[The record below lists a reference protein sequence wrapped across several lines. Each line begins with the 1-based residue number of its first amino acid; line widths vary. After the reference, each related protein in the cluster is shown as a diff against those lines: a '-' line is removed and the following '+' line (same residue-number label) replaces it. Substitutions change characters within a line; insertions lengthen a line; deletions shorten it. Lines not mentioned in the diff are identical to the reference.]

1 MSFQI
6 GQVVNLNLDALY
18 RMGGTGP
25 FTYNSTN
32 AQGSPTLPNKGLSLS
47 SAGVLSGTV
56 SGTAGANFTI
66 AVAVTDSEAVPVT
79 ARDTT
84 AATLTAAQQYTA
96 EINLATY
103 AASGIKIGG
112 DTSVITRN
120 EAANNL
126 TLVNQAIA
134 AMGNT
139 PDNTT
144 GDARVFFSAND
155 SSGNPYTATNRAVI
169 LISGGAVTS
178 SKLNVLDLPNV
189 WFKVYDFEPMFAE
202 SAGPPRIMF
211 IHGVKAPVLNVCLD
225 GNGANQYPTNFGRQ
239 PSPTQNRWGY
249 YSDGLYVLES
259 GSSDGTPSA
268 NGGLT
273 TVGGGTINGVKGN
286 IVVKNTRGV
295 TGNSGAGKG
304 NHYVNA
310 TECFDMVL
318 HGTFGGDSF
327 TYQSYVDDGPYTQV
341 SEDLGPPY
349 NSGPKFHYTQLHTNS
364 GASPISQLLVNID
377 SRRHGPG
384 AFGGGR
390 VQIMPGSVVNHCK
403 NNYNFE
409 SGDAAS
415 LAASKYNTANQGPG
429 VARTQAVILGDP
441 NSNLYDQVM
450 STNATA
456 VGFQCDGHDNG
467 VATYDIY
474 GGHSQGDK
482 VVFNLI
488 GFAPN
493 HFHAWGVN
501 AESPRAGVASLGS
514 AANSAAF
521 YVSAHGQNPSLEHRS
536 ASVPEV
542 TGSPETQ
549 GQVTWTTY

>member
-1 MSFQI
+1 MILLTQ
-6 GQVVNLNLDALY
+6 NLKPNE
-18 RMGGTGP
+18 GIPQGTGP
-25 FTYNSTN
+25 FTYTSTN

-47 SAGVLSGTV
+47 SAGRISGTV
-56 SGTAGANFTI
+56 NGNAGATFTI

-79 ARDTT
+79 VRDTT
-84 AATLTAAQQYTA
+84 AATLTSAPHYTA
-96 EINLATY
+96 EQNLATY
-103 AASGIKIGG
+103 ASNGIIFGG
-112 DTSVITRN
+112 DSSVVTRAQ
-120 EAANNL
+120 AANNL

-139 PDNTT
+139 PDNAT
-144 GDARVFFSAND
+144 GDARVFLSATD
-155 SSGNPYTATNRAVI
+155 ASGNPYTATNRAVI

-178 SKLNVLDLPNV
+178 NKLNVLDLPNV

-202 SAGPPRIMF
+202 NAGPPRIMY

-225 GNGANQYPTNFGRQ
+225 GNGKNQFATDFSRQAGPT
-239 PSPTQNRWGY
+239 SNRWGY

-295 TGNSGAGKG
+295 TGNSGAGKN
-304 NHYVNA
+304 NHYVHA

-318 HGTFGGDSF
+318 HGTFGGDNF
-327 TYQSYVDDGPYTQV
+327 TYQSFVDDGPYFKAA
-341 SEDLGPPY
+341 EDASPPY

-364 GASPISQLLVNID
+364 GTSPVSQLLVNID

-390 VQIMPGSVVNHCK
+390 VQIMPGSRVNNCK

-415 LAASKYNTANQGPG
+415 LAASHYNTANAGPG
-429 VARTQAVILGDP
+429 VARTQAAILGDP
-441 NSNLYDQVM
+441 NNDSYDQVF
-450 STNATA
+450 STNAQG

-467 VATYDIY
+467 VATYDVY

-501 AESPRAGVASLGS
+501 AESPRAGVVSLGS
-514 AANSAAF
+514 QANSAVF
-521 YVSAHGQNPSLEHRS
+521 FVSAHGQNPSLEHRGS
-536 ASVPEV
+536 NVPELAG
-542 TGSPETQ
+542 GSPEAQ
-549 GQVTWTTY
+549 GQVTWTSY